1 VRECEMPQ
9 RRRGRARGSSL
20 ITEVQG
26 IARSQEAARAE
37 TRENA
42 GIGKMNE
49 TRLSRALFNNKSG
62 RLRGA
67 TNAARTRIRMTSEQ
81 DEEEEH
87 V

>member
-1 VRECEMPQ
+1 MPQ
-9 RRRGRARGSSL
+9 RRRGSARGSSL
-20 ITEVQG
+20 IIEVQG
-26 IARSQEAARAE
+26 IARSQQAARAE

-42 GIGKMNE
+42 GSGKTNE

-67 TNAARTRIRMTSEQ
+67 TNTARNRIRMASEQ